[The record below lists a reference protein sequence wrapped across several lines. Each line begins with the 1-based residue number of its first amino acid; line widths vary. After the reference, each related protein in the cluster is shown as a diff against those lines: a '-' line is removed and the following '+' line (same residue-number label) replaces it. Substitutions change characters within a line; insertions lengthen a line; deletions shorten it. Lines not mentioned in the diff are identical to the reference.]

1 MVLIFYRRRGGRK
14 KEEQH
19 IASRSCLSPTLSISL
34 SSSFFK
40 KGVRETR
47 WGGRGGEGVMQA
59 VNTGRTD
66 GKDGWGGSRAK
77 LVEKEEIGD
86 EKEEEEE
93 ELREAAAAVRE
104 EQARQSIR
112 SRTE

>member
-1 MVLIFYRRRGGRK
+1 
-14 KEEQH
+14 
-19 IASRSCLSPTLSISL
+19 
-34 SSSFFK
+34 
-40 KGVRETR
+40 
-47 WGGRGGEGVMQA
+47 MQA